1 MYNIVFSKSVKKF
14 LKELDEKTFA
24 AFLEKISVLQADP
37 YKRDN
42 NLDVKP
48 LVNLPKGN
56 YRLRIGNFRFLYE
69 IKEKEIII
77 FFYKAG
83 TRQSIYNK
91 S

>member
-1 MYNIVFSKSVKKF
+1 MYSIRFSKSVKKF
-14 LKELDEKTFA
+14 LKELDNKTFST
-24 AFLEKISVLQADP
+24 FVEKINILQQDP

-42 NLDVKP
+42 NLDIKP

-56 YRLRIGNFRFLYE
+56 YRLRISNYRFLYE

-83 TRQSIYNK
+83 TRQSIYK
-91 S
+91 